1 MSNRVLK
8 IHKATGEVLKTYSTI
23 GQAAKANGIS
33 KSLMCQR
40 LRRKDLGQQSYFFVR
55 EKEWEGIGYFP
66 KNKNNRPIIV
76 VKGNAVIWFP
86 CRKAMFESMNICKET
101 LYKVG
106 YMLYRLKTVMG
117 HIPNE
122 PKVLDADGAEIKP
135 GDELYYTTNTFLAGK
150 RPRIIES
157 VHTEKNP
164 GGGNEPWVRFHSGWE
179 YAHIL
184 THQNPETLQDVIDDL
199 YKQVPNQEFG
209 HIIRVPIDLIGR
221 LEAIQKRMGGDA

>member
-1 MSNRVLK
+1 MSNGVLK
-8 IHKATGEVLKTYSTI
+8 IHKATGEVLETYSTI

-101 LYKVG
+101 LYKALKYKHG
-106 YMLYRLKTVMG
+106 YL
-117 HIPNE
+117 PS
-122 PKVLDADGAEIKP
+122 LDVIARHAN
-135 GDELYYTTNTFLAGK
+135 TTNDLQILKNAGYEVF
-150 RPRIIES
+150 IHDE
-157 VHTEKNP
+157 
-164 GGGNEPWVRFHSGWE
+164 
-179 YAHIL
+179 
-184 THQNPETLQDVIDDL
+184 
-199 YKQVPNQEFG
+199 
-209 HIIRVPIDLIGR
+209 
-221 LEAIQKRMGGDA
+221 